1 MRDPDKLARGGFVS
15 NTVALMVM
23 DVLYGNGT
31 FRELTDNERV
41 TSNLLMFV
49 MFCPRAFSGFRP
61 EDGRVYKPCAPSPAG
76 GFYAAGSAIGDRRK
90 PTAVEQNN

>member
-1 MRDPDKLARGGFVS
+1 MRDLVISLHAGGFVS

-41 TSNLLMFV
+41 TSNLLMFCDV
-49 MFCPRAFSGFRP
+49 LPEGIFRL
-61 EDGRVYKPCAPSPAG
+61 
-76 GFYAAGSAIGDRRK
+76 
-90 PTAVEQNN
+90 